1 MKTRLF
7 ILMSM
12 IFTLASCSLL
22 DNETVSFPVAEPE
35 VETIDVL
42 PSPYSIDVMEQAY
55 EYVKS
60 NSTRNA
66 IL

>member
-1 MKTRLF
+1 
-7 ILMSM
+7 
-12 IFTLASCSLL
+12 
-22 DNETVSFPVAEPE
+22 VAEPG
-35 VETIDVL
+35 VEAIDVL